1 MSKEI
6 EFELTRIMEVLTHI
20 TDAFTDV
27 EKGIDKVQ
35 SNHAE
40 LAAALMGEEESESA
54 SETETSSSE
63 EEDDETVTT
72 KSKPSKGM
80 MPMRSK
86 R

>member
-1 MSKEI
+1 MTTPPFESRFVKE
-6 EFELTRIMEVLTHI
+6 TAQVK
-20 TDAFTDV
+20 
-27 EKGIDKVQ
+27 KGIDKVQ

-72 KSKPSKGM
+72 RSKPSKGM